1 MKEEGAEQSRVLYLL
16 RRIFMTLFELKKE
29 LIAIIKVLDRRSGHS
44 VDQAQR
50 MLSNLENSVE
60 KEAKRREEFEREVV
74 RRI

>member
-1 MKEEGAEQSRVLYLL
+1 
-16 RRIFMTLFELKKE
+16 MTLFELKKE

-74 RRI
+74 GRI

>member
-74 RRI
+74 GRI

>member
-1 MKEEGAEQSRVLYLL
+1 
-16 RRIFMTLFELKKE
+16 MTLFELKKE